1 MARNFLWWALFQY
14 RYHQLLMALD
24 TGTSAAPAVAGL
36 AAYLMSLDQYRVQ
49 LQVPGSV
56 ARNVR
61 DLIKA
66 LAYARLPLQPAVVWN
81 GIDSREIYCPVRRDA
96 GSSGCPTRNTTL
108 PIGPPATPKSKPRLP
123 STATGTSTT
132 SLTSSSSAPT
142 SSITMSSTTS
152 SGGESFTSTLT
163 ISLSGSSEI
172 VTISAG
178 GDSMVATNA
187 PKAFASATHH
197 SLR

>member
-14 RYHQLLMALD
+14 KYHQLLMTLD
-24 TGTSAAPAVAGL
+24 TGALAAPAVAGL

-96 GSSGCPTRNTTL
+96 GSSGCPARNTTL
-108 PIGPPATPKSKPRLP
+108 PIGPPATPKSKPRPP

-132 SLTSSSSAPT
+132 SLTSSSSPPT
-142 SSITMSSTTS
+142 SITMSSTTS

-163 ISLSGSSEI
+163 IPLSRSSEI

-178 GDSMVATNA
+178 GDSVVATNA

-197 SLR
+197 SLQ